1 MNKGGPNIRKIAELA
16 GVSIA
21 SVSRALQDTPSK
33 SVSAALRKRILAIC
47 EANHYYPNEHTRR
60 MFAGRS
66 RTISFLYPAG
76 AVCNE
81 DSMLDIDL
89 NFSACLASAQAA
101 LAQKGYGLLLNEMN
115 DGQTGDSILHMVR
128 GRAVD
133 GVLVWGCDAYAP
145 WLQQLVEEG
154 APVLMLQ
161 TKAASCPCP
170 VVASDDYSG
179 MSGVVERAIRAGHRM
194 FALLPAPGGSNVGEN
209 RNRAVHETLAKHGMK
224 PAIVAVP
231 GGFGYQAGCQ
241 MTKNLLPQLH
251 GVTCIVASNDM
262 AAWGCIDTLRAN
274 GLSVP
279 REISVTGATGLCFP
293 GDVRIDSFGLPSQEI
308 GRRGA
313 QLLLEM
319 LNENYSVA
327 SVLLP
332 VKQVKGTTLRPIS
345 RRNKRVLE

>member
-1 MNKGGPNIRKIAELA
+1 MKKSSFNIRKIAELA

-33 SVSAALRKRILAIC
+33 SVSDDLRKRILAIC

-76 AVCNE
+76 AVRTD

-89 NFSACLASAQAA
+89 NFSVCLASAQET
-101 LAQKGYGLLLNEMN
+101 LAQNGYGLLLNEMN
-115 DGQTGDSILHMVR
+115 HAQSGDAILRMVR

-133 GVLVWGCDAYAP
+133 GVLAWGFFAYEP
-145 WLQQLVEEG
+145 WLQQLVKEET
-154 APVLMLQ
+154 PVLMLQ
-161 TKAASCPCP
+161 TKPASCPCA

-179 MSGVVERAIRAGHRM
+179 MSGVVERAILAGHRR
-194 FALLPAPGGSNVGEN
+194 FALLPAPIGSSVGEN
-209 RNRAVHETLAKHGMK
+209 RNRAVRETLAKHGLE
-224 PAIVAVP
+224 PALVAGK
-231 GGFGYQAGCQ
+231 GGFGYQFGRR
-241 MTKNLLPQLH
+241 MTRTLLPRLK
-251 GVTCIVASNDM
+251 GVTCVIASNDM

-274 GLSVP
+274 GLAVP
-279 REISVTGATGLCFP
+279 NDISVIGADGLRFP

-308 GRRGA
+308 GRQGA
-313 QLLLEM
+313 QLLLDVLDGNREG
-319 LNENYSVA
+319 A

-332 VKQVKGTTLRPIS
+332 VKQVKGTTLRHLS
-345 RRNKRVLE
+345 R